1 MIKNQIG
8 FTQTKQLLSRY
19 HVSVPGEM
27 AQNIEEVLAI
37 AQKIGFPVVMKGIS
51 AQIIHKSDVGGVFLN
66 LHDQQSLENAYA
78 QLLVNVKKVGVT
90 ALDGILVQPMA
101 KSGLEILVGAKQDPA
116 FGPVVMVGL
125 GGKNV
130 ELLADVAIG
139 VGILTRDDVLDMLA
153 QTKAG
158 QILDGYRGDV
168 FDKESIIELAM
179 NVSRL
184 MAENPDVHELDLNPV
199 IVYEDN
205 VSIVDTRIIEGEPVL
220 RPQPSEHLAKK
231 LKSLQAI
238 FSPKSVAI
246 VGASRPGTMGGII
259 LKNSMRIDKIFP
271 VHPRLKTIQGLTC
284 YPSLSSLPEVPD
296 VGVFAINAE
305 ETVRCFEEFCKMG
318 GKGAII
324 FSDGFAE
331 SGRADLEDRLI
342 SLSKLYNV
350 AYIGPNCMGV
360 IDNFTGL
367 NTFYIPAQRTSVI
380 DQANGIA
387 IISQSGGVSL
397 ELKEMLKADEVNLGQ
412 CVSCGN
418 ASSVSV
424 TNILAHMGEDP
435 RIKIIAIYLE
445 GIQDGYE
452 FMEVSRKVAEK
463 KPIIVI
469 KGGAGGGAAA
479 TLSHTATLAGS
490 HEAFRAACRQ
500 AGLYLIEELTEDTKV
515 LVNILSILTTQPLAH
530 GKRVGIVSV
539 GGGSGIL
546 LADQVTAVGLPLATY
561 AAQTQDKLRSLIS
574 DNMGSADRVD
584 KDHILQGI
592 GGNPIDLFGN
602 CCDERLID
610 SLRIVDED
618 PNTDIVLSAIYFQV
632 PTLSE
637 YLPEK
642 LADLRAELK
651 KPLIVSPRGFSEYIS
666 KCRQYLY
673 SKQFHTYTV
682 PMMKPMAIALDIWG
696 RYQISFCD
704 TDFES
709 HD

>member
-1 MIKNQIG
+1 MTKHQIG
-8 FTQTKQLLSRY
+8 FTQTKQLLDRY
-19 HVSVPGEM
+19 QISVPGEM
-27 AQNIEEVLAI
+27 VHNLDEVLEI
-37 AQKIGFPVVMKGIS
+37 ANKVGFPLVMKGIS
-51 AQIIHKSDVGGVFLN
+51 AQIIHKSDVGCVFLN
-66 LHDQQSLENAYA
+66 LHDQDAVEKAYT
-78 QLLVNVKKVGVT
+78 QLLTNVQKIGVT
-90 ALDGILVQPMA
+90 DLDGILVQPMA

-139 VGILTRDDVLDMLA
+139 VGVLTREDVLEMLGE
-153 QTKAG
+153 TKAG
-158 QILDGYRGDV
+158 QVLDGYRGDV
-168 FDKESIIELAM
+168 YAKESIIELAM
-179 NVSRL
+179 KVSRL
-184 MAENPDVHELDLNPV
+184 MADNPDVHELDLNPV
-199 IVYEDN
+199 IVYEDAIN
-205 VSIVDTRIIEGEPVL
+205 IVDTRVIQGEALP
-220 RPQPSEHLAKK
+220 RPLPSEHLAEK

-238 FSPKSVAI
+238 FAPKSVAI

-271 VHPRLKTIQGLTC
+271 VHPRMKTIQGLPC

-331 SGRADLEDRLI
+331 SGRSDLEERLI
-342 SLSKLYNV
+342 ELSKEYNV

-367 NTFYIPAQRTSVI
+367 NTFYIPAQRTSLI
-380 DQANGIA
+380 EQANGIG

-435 RIKIIAIYLE
+435 RIKVIAIYLE
-445 GIQDGYE
+445 GVENGYE
-452 FMEVSRKVAEK
+452 FMEVSRRVAEK
-463 KPIIVI
+463 KPIIVV

-500 AGLYLIEELTEDTKV
+500 AGLYLIEELTEDTKI
-515 LVNILSILTTQPLAH
+515 LVNILSILTTQPQAH
-530 GKRVGIVSV
+530 GNRVGIVSV
-539 GGGSGIL
+539 GGGAGIL

-561 AAQTQDKLRSLIS
+561 TPHTQEKLRTLIS
-574 DNMGSADRVD
+574 DNMGSADLIN
-584 KDHILQGI
+584 KEHILQGI

-602 CCDERLID
+602 CSDERLID
-610 SLRIVDED
+610 TLRIVDED
-618 PNTDIVLSAIYFQV
+618 PNTDIILSAIYFQV

-642 LADLRAELK
+642 LADLRVELK
-651 KPLIVSPRGFSEYIS
+651 NPLIVSPRGFSEYIS

-673 SKQFHTYTV
+673 SKKFHTYTV
-682 PMMKPMAIALDIWG
+682 PMMQPMGIALDIWN
-696 RYQISFCD
+696 RYKVSFCD
-704 TDFES
+704 TDSE
-709 HD
+709 

>member
-1 MIKNQIG
+1 MSKNQIG
-8 FTQTKQLLSRY
+8 FQETKQLLNNY
-19 HVSVPGEM
+19 DISVPGAIVQDAAEL
-27 AQNIEEVLAI
+27 LAT
-37 AQKIGFPVVMKGIS
+37 AEQLGYPVVIKGIS
-51 AQIIHKSDVGGVFLN
+51 AQIIHKSDVGCVFLN
-66 LHDQQSLENAYA
+66 LHDQESLKNAYE
-78 QLLVNVKKVGVT
+78 QLLVNVHKVGVT
-90 ALDGILVQPMA
+90 KLDGILIQPMV
-101 KSGLEILVGAKQDPA
+101 KNGLEILVGAKQDPA

-130 ELLADVAIG
+130 ELLADVALG

-153 QTKAG
+153 ETKAG
-158 QILDGYRGDV
+158 KILDGYRGDV
-168 FDKESIIELAM
+168 FDKEAIIDLAM

-184 MAENPDVHELDLNPV
+184 MAEHPEVHELDLNPV
-199 IVYEDN
+199 IVYADSI
-205 VSIVDTRIIEGEPVL
+205 SIVDTRIIQGEAMV
-220 RPQPSEHLAKK
+220 RPQPNEHLAEK

-238 FSPKSVAI
+238 FSPQSVAI

-271 VHPRLKTIQGLTC
+271 VHPRLKNIQGLTC
-284 YPSLSSLPEVPD
+284 YPSLSSLPEIPD

-331 SGRADLEDRLI
+331 SGRSDLEDRLVA
-342 SLSKLYNV
+342 LSEQYNV
-350 AYIGPNCMGV
+350 AYIGPNCMGL

-367 NTFYIPAQRTSVI
+367 NTFYIPAQRTSAI
-380 DQANGIA
+380 DKANGIG

-397 ELKEMLKADEVNLGQ
+397 ELKEMLRADEINLGQ

-424 TNILAHMGEDP
+424 TNILAHMGDDP

-445 GIQDGYE
+445 GVDNGYE
-452 FMEVSRKVAEK
+452 FMEVSRQVALK
-463 KPIIVI
+463 KPIIAI

-500 AGLYLIEELTEDTKV
+500 AGIYLLEELTEDTKV
-515 LVNILSILTTQPLAH
+515 LVNILSILTTQPAAY
-530 GKRVGIVSV
+530 GNRVGIVSV

-546 LADQVTAVGLPLATY
+546 LADQVTAVGLPLTTY
-561 AAQTQDKLRSLIS
+561 APQTQEKLRALIS
-574 DNMGSADRVD
+574 DNMGSVD
-584 KDHILQGI
+584 DIEKNHILQGI

-610 SLRIVDED
+610 TLRIIDED
-618 PNTDIVLSAIYFQV
+618 PNTDIILSAIYFQV

-673 SKQFHTYTV
+673 SKKFHTYTV
-682 PMMKPMAIALDIWG
+682 PMMQPMAIALDIWDK
-696 RYQISFCD
+696 YKISFCD
-704 TDFES
+704 TDSE
-709 HD
+709 

>member
-1 MIKNQIG
+1 MSQNQIG
-8 FTQTKQLLSRY
+8 FKETKQLLSSY
-19 HVSVPGEM
+19 SISVPGEM
-27 AQNIEEVLAI
+27 AQNIEEILVTAE
-37 AQKIGFPVVMKGIS
+37 KIGFPVVMKGIS
-51 AQIIHKSDVGGVFLN
+51 AQIIHKSDVGCVFLN
-66 LHDQQSLENAYA
+66 LQDQEAIKKAYR
-78 QLLVNVKKVGVT
+78 QLLLNVQKVAVVK
-90 ALDGILVQPMA
+90 LDGVLVQPMA

-130 ELLADVAIG
+130 ELLADVALG
-139 VGILTRDDVLDMLA
+139 VGVLTREDVLDMLA
-153 QTKAG
+153 ETKAG

-168 FDKESIIELAM
+168 YDKESIIALAM
-179 NVSRL
+179 NISRL
-184 MAENPDVHELDLNPV
+184 MAEHPEVHELDLNPV
-199 IVYEDN
+199 IVYEN
-205 VSIVDTRIIEGEPVL
+205 SINIVDTRVIQGKPVL
-220 RPQPSEHLAKK
+220 RPLPSEHLAEK

-284 YPSLSSLPEVPD
+284 YPSLSSLPEIPD

-342 SLSKLYNV
+342 ALSKKYNV
-350 AYIGPNCMGV
+350 AYIGPNCMGL

-367 NTFYIPAQRTSVI
+367 NTFYIPAQRTSAI
-380 DQANGIA
+380 DKANGIG

-397 ELKEMLKADEVNLGQ
+397 ELKEMLRADEINLGQ

-424 TNILAHMGEDP
+424 TNILTHMGDDP

-445 GIQDGYE
+445 GVDNGYE
-452 FMEVSRKVAEK
+452 FMEVSRQVAQK

-469 KGGAGGGAAA
+469 KGGSGGGAAA

-500 AGLYLIEELTEDTKV
+500 AGIYLLEELTEDTKV
-515 LVNILSILTTQPLAH
+515 MVNILSILTTQPVAY

-546 LADQVTAVGLPLATY
+546 LADQVTAVGLPLASY
-561 AAQTQDKLRSLIS
+561 AAQTQEKLRALIG
-574 DNMGSADRVD
+574 DNMGSVD
-584 KDHILQGI
+584 HIDKEHILQGI

-610 SLRIVDED
+610 TLRIIDED
-618 PNTDIVLSAIYFQV
+618 PNTDIILSAIYFQV

-666 KCRQYLY
+666 KCRKYLY
-673 SKQFHTYTV
+673 GKKFHTYTV
-682 PMMKPMAIALDIWG
+682 PMMKPMAIALDIWDK
-696 RYQISFCD
+696 YKISFCD
-704 TDFES
+704 TDSE
-709 HD
+709 

>member
-1 MIKNQIG
+1 MSKNQIG
-8 FTQTKQLLSRY
+8 FNETKQLLSSY
-19 HVSVPGEM
+19 HISVPGEM
-27 AQNIEEVLAI
+27 AQNIEEVLAT
-37 AQKIGFPVVMKGIS
+37 AEKIGFPVVMKGIS
-51 AQIIHKSDVGGVFLN
+51 AQIIHKSDVGCVFLN
-66 LHDQQSLENAYA
+66 LQDPEALKNAYQ
-78 QLLVNVKKVGVT
+78 QLLLNVQSVGVET
-90 ALDGILVQPMA
+90 LDGVLVQPMA
-101 KSGLEILVGAKQDPA
+101 KNGLEILVGAKQDPA

-130 ELLADVAIG
+130 ELLADVALG
-139 VGILTRDDVLDMLA
+139 VGVLTRDDVVDMLS

-168 FDKESIIELAM
+168 FDKESIIDLAI
-179 NVSRL
+179 NISRL
-184 MAENPDVHELDLNPV
+184 MADHPEIHELDLNPV
-199 IVYEDN
+199 IVYDN
-205 VSIVDTRIIEGEPVL
+205 DVSIVDTRVIEGEPVI
-220 RPQPSEHLAKK
+220 RPLPSEHLAEK

-238 FSPKSVAI
+238 FTPKSVAI

-271 VHPRLKTIQGLTC
+271 VHPRLTTIQGLTC
-284 YPSLSSLPEVPD
+284 YPSLSDLPEVPD
-296 VGVFAINAE
+296 VGVFAVNAE

-331 SGRADLEDRLI
+331 AGRSDLEDRLI
-342 SLSKLYNV
+342 QLSKQYNV

-380 DQANGIA
+380 DQANGIG

-445 GIQDGYE
+445 GVENGYE
-452 FMEVSRKVAEK
+452 FMEVCRQVANK
-463 KPIIVI
+463 KPIIIV

-500 AGLYLIEELTEDTKV
+500 AGVYLIEELTEDTKI

-546 LADQVTAVGLPLATY
+546 LADQVTSVGLPLARY
-561 AAQTQDKLRSLIS
+561 APQTQDKLRELIS
-574 DNMGSADRVD
+574 DNMGSADHVD
-584 KDHILQGI
+584 KEHILQGI

-602 CCDERLID
+602 CRDERLID
-610 SLRIVDED
+610 TLRIVDED
-618 PNTDIVLSAIYFQV
+618 PNTDIILSAIYFQV

-642 LADLRAELK
+642 LADLRSELK
-651 KPLIVSPRGFSEYIS
+651 KPLIVSPRGFSDYIS

-673 SKQFHTYTV
+673 SKKFHTYTV
-682 PMMKPMAIALDIWG
+682 PMMKPMGIALDIWD
-696 RYQISFCD
+696 RYKISFCD
-704 TDFES
+704 TDSE
-709 HD
+709 

>member
-1 MIKNQIG
+1 MSQNQIG
-8 FTQTKQLLSRY
+8 FNETKQLLSSY
-19 HVSVPGEM
+19 HISVPGEM
-27 AQNIEEVLAI
+27 AQSVEEVLAT
-37 AQKIGFPVVMKGIS
+37 AEKIGFPVVMKGIS
-51 AQIIHKSDVGGVFLN
+51 SQIIHKSDVGCVFLN
-66 LHDQQSLENAYA
+66 LQDSEAIKKAYG
-78 QLLVNVKKVGVT
+78 QLLFNVQKVGVVK
-90 ALDGILVQPMA
+90 LDGVLVQPMA
-101 KSGLEILVGAKQDPA
+101 KNGLEVLVGAKQDPA

-139 VGILTRDDVLDMLA
+139 VGVLTREDVLDMLS

-168 FDKESIIELAM
+168 FDKESIITVAM
-179 NVSRL
+179 NISRL
-184 MAENPDVHELDLNPV
+184 MAEHPEIHELDLNPV
-199 IVYEDN
+199 IVYEND
-205 VSIVDTRIIEGEPVL
+205 VSIVDTRVIQGEPVF
-220 RPQPSEHLAKK
+220 RPQPSEHLAEK

-271 VHPRLKTIQGLTC
+271 VHPRLTTIQGLTC
-284 YPSLSSLPEVPD
+284 YPSLSDLPEVPD

-305 ETVRCFEEFCKMG
+305 ETVRCFEEFCQMG

-331 SGRADLEDRLI
+331 SGRTDLEDRLV
-342 SLSKLYNV
+342 SLSKKYNV

-380 DQANGIA
+380 EEANGIG

-424 TNILAHMGEDP
+424 TNILAHMGDDP

-445 GIQDGYE
+445 GIENGYE
-452 FMEVSRKVAEK
+452 FMNVARQVAEK
-463 KPIIVI
+463 KPILVV
-469 KGGAGGGAAA
+469 KGGSGGGAAA

-500 AGLYLIEELTEDTKV
+500 AGLYLIEELTEDTKI
-515 LVNILSILTTQPLAH
+515 LVNILSILTTQPLAP

-546 LADQVTAVGLPLATY
+546 LADQVTSVGLPLASY
-561 AAQTQDKLRSLIS
+561 APQTQEKLRALIS
-574 DNMGSADRVD
+574 DNMGSADHVD
-584 KDHILQGI
+584 KEHILQGI

-602 CCDERLID
+602 CRDERLID
-610 SLRIVDED
+610 TLRIIDED
-618 PNTDIVLSAIYFQV
+618 PNTDIILSAIYFQV
-632 PTLSE
+632 PTLTE

-642 LADLRAELK
+642 LADLRSELK

-666 KCRQYLY
+666 KCRKYLY
-673 SKQFHTYTV
+673 SKKFHTYTV
-682 PMMKPMAIALDIWG
+682 PMMKPMAIALDIWDK
-696 RYQISFCD
+696 YKISFCD
-704 TDFES
+704 TDSE
-709 HD
+709 